1 MASSTQSANAAD
13 SHRLKHRKALENEKT
28 RLVLDALRI
37 EWDRLPLVE
46 RGSRLRSLVDAGCTN
61 RGLAADL
68 NCTEGTI
75 RRGLKIARLPDSK
88 RQSIERGANA
98 TPILKAAEDAARQR
112 ERDALINE
120 QETRDAAIAELEGIV
135 HAFLDQ
141 EKVDGSSCR
150 FQILDTVDHQIFDP
164 CTIYRPEPV
173 RPKPAGTTFR
183 TFLEAC
189 RPKLTPAEIAETI
202 PTQIIA
208 DHLTNALRFGAN
220 RRIVPEVLH
229 RAMKHYEGRVS
240 VQAPRRQGK

>member
-13 SHRLKHRKALENEKT
+13 SHRAKHRKALS
-28 RLVLDALRI
+28 
-37 EWDRLPLVE
+37 LVE

-61 RGLAADL
+61 RGLAEDL

-88 RQSIERGANA
+88 RQAIEQGANA
-98 TPILKAAEDAARQR
+98 TPILKGAEDAARQQQ
-112 ERDALINE
+112 RDALLRE
-120 QETRDAAIAELEGIV
+120 EETREAAIAELEEIV
-135 HAFLDQ
+135 HAFLDD
-141 EKVDGSSCR
+141 EKVDHASHR
-150 FQILDTVDHQIFDP
+150 FQILDTVERQIFDP
-164 CTIYRPEPV
+164 CATYRPETV
-173 RPKPAGTTFR
+173 RPKPVGMPFK

-220 RRIVPEVLH
+220 GRIVPEVL
-229 RAMKHYEGRVS
+229 RRTMKRYEGQLS
-240 VQAPRRQGK
+240 AQAPRRQGK